1 MTVKGMMKEVVVT
14 EPHKYEVREVPV
26 PEPKDGEVQ
35 IKLMAAGVCG
45 SDVHIF
51 KGENPNSRYPLI
63 PGHENVGIVTK
74 TGKDCTRVQVGDH
87 VVIDYVMRCG
97 ECYQCTHGRG
107 NVCEHV
113 LVRGSGTDGGW
124 REYWCVEESYV
135 YKIDSHIPWGDAAF
149 IEPLT
154 IGEHSTSRGRVCG
167 DDVVFILGAGTIGTI
182 IAQACKL
189 KGAKTIICCDIDG
202 GSLERSKLFG
212 ADYTI
217 NSRTQD
223 IAEEVRKITGG
234 HGCTVGFDAAAFPG
248 SLTMILQPGILS
260 NASRVVP
267 MGFSTEPEKI
277 NQQMINGRELD
288 IIGTRMSLNQWIP
301 TAQKMAEGKYRVK
314 GLVTSYIKFRDI
326 DQVFYRIDH
335 PDESSKKMVILF
347 DGAE

>member
-1 MTVKGMMKEVVVT
+1 MSEVMKEVVVV
-14 EPHKYEVREVPV
+14 EPHKYEVREVPI
-26 PEPKDGEVQ
+26 PEPKDDQVQ

-74 TGKDCTRVQVGDH
+74 VGKDCTRIKAGDH

-97 ECYQCTHGRG
+97 ECWQCTHGRG

-124 REYWCVEESYV
+124 REFWCVEESYV
-135 YKIDSHIPWGDAAF
+135 YKIDDSIPWGEAAF

-154 IGEHSTSRGRVCG
+154 IGEHSTSRGRVCE
-167 DDVVFILGAGTIGTI
+167 DDTVFIQGAGTIGTI
-182 IAQACKL
+182 ITQACKL
-189 KGAKTIICCDIDG
+189 RGAKTIICCDIDDW
-202 GSLERSKLFG
+202 SLERSKEFG

-217 NSRTQD
+217 NSRTQNV
-223 IAEEVRKITGG
+223 AEEVAKITNG

-248 SLTMILQPGILS
+248 SLTLILQPGILC
-260 NASRVVP
+260 NAGRVVP
-267 MGFSTEPEKI
+267 LGFSTEPEKI
-277 NQQMINGRELD
+277 TQQMINGRELD
-288 IIGTRMSLNQWIP
+288 IIGTRMSLNQWAP

-314 GLVTSYIKFRDI
+314 GLVTSYIKFSDI
-326 DQVFYRIDH
+326 DRVFQLIEH
-335 PDESSKKMVILF
+335 PDETAKKMVILF